1 MKNLNAKTKQPGL
14 VVVVGVVLLCTPVI
28 TQDQSSSKSYCELL
42 GNLEYIQTTDPLIVF
57 IQAAFVKISF
67 ELLR

>member
-28 TQDQSSSKSYCELL
+28 TRDQSSSKSYCELL
-42 GNLEYIQTTDPLIVF
+42 GNLEYVQTTEPLIVF
-57 IQAAFVKISF
+57 IQAAFVKISCGLF
-67 ELLR
+67 R

>member
-28 TQDQSSSKSYCELL
+28 TWDQSSSKSYCELL
-42 GNLEYIQTTDPLIVF
+42 GNLEYTQTTDPLIVF
-57 IQAAFVKISF
+57 IPSCIC
-67 ELLR
+67 